1 MLLKPIPTYSKS
13 RLTRAS
19 CLVLCLFYLVGLF
32 NGLVIEVLHEASH
45 ALDAG
50 THQHGNEEHHSF
62 FANHQ
67 TVDYSSLEA
76 MAGHSHEALEALKD
90 LLEANQPDEQK
101 SKDEVLFT
109 LDKHFSEETRITS
122 VINALQVNDRN
133 WAYQGIT
140 SFWRQSV
147 ITPPPKYC

>member
-19 CLVLCLFYLVGLF
+19 CLALCLFYMLGLF
-32 NGLVIEVLHEASH
+32 NGLVMEVLHEASH

-50 THQHGNEEHHSF
+50 THQHGNEGHHGF
-62 FANHQ
+62 FADHQ
-67 TVDYSSLEA
+67 TIDYSSLEA

-90 LLEANQPDEQK
+90 LLEANQSDGQQ

-109 LDKHFSEETRITS
+109 LDKHFVKETSIPSAIYT
-122 VINALQVNDRN
+122 LQVNNRN
-133 WAYQGIT
+133 WKYQGIT
-140 SFWRQSV
+140 SFWCQSV
-147 ITPPPKYC
+147 TTPPPKNC